1 MQFSSQGWNHYS
13 ILEIELFQSMQQVL
27 AWQMW
32 KKCSLFSIDN
42 EVILFMVII
51 LMAIWTKG
59 KHMALLAIN
68 DARMKYCALFLY
80 SRRFLT
86 AEN

>member
-13 ILEIELFQSMQQVL
+13 ILEIEVFQSMQQVL
-27 AWQMW
+27 SWQMW

-51 LMAIWTKG
+51 LMAIWTTG
-59 KHMALLAIN
+59 KHMALLATN
-68 DARMKYCALFLY
+68 DARMKYCTLFLY